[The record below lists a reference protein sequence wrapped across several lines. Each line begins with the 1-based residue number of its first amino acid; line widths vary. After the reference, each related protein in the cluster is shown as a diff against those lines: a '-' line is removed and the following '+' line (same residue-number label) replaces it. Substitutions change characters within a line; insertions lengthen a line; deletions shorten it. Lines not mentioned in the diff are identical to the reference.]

1 MHKTKIIFAL
11 LYDLLLL
18 LAVWFFVAIP
28 FVLWQGDNIQNSPA
42 TLFAFQV
49 YLLGTT
55 YIYLSYFWLQT
66 GQTPGLRTW
75 RLQLIRTDGYILTRR
90 DSYVRFLFSLIS
102 VATLGLGW
110 LWVFFNNR
118 HQTFHDMMANTQ
130 IIAVKA
136 SEQD

>member
-18 LAVWFFVAIP
+18 MAVWFFVAIP
-28 FVLWQGDNIQNSPA
+28 FVLWQGNSIQTSSA

-75 RLQLIRTDGYILTRR
+75 QLQLVRTDGYILTRR
-90 DSYVRFLFSLIS
+90 DSYIRFLFSIIS

-110 LWVFFNNR
+110 LWLFFNNR

-136 SEQD
+136 SDDD

>member
-1 MHKTKIIFAL
+1 MAI
-11 LYDLLLL
+11 
-18 LAVWFFVAIP
+18 WFFVAIP
-28 FVLWQGDNIQNSPA
+28 FVLWKGDSIQTSSA

-75 RLQLIRTDGYILTRR
+75 QLQLVRTDGYILTRR
-90 DSYVRFLFSLIS
+90 DSYVRFLFSIIS
-102 VATLGLGW
+102 IATLGVGW
-110 LWVFFNNR
+110 LWLFFNNR
-118 HQTFHDMMANTQ
+118 HQSFHDMMANTQ

-136 SEQD
+136 SDDD